1 MIIMAMRTI
10 ILYKDFKV
18 QSLLIVQNKFFF
30 PLPSS
35 AVPAAC
41 LIDYSIG
48 AALTLGVVVSTRAL
62 PVENN

>member
-1 MIIMAMRTI
+1 MIIMAMPQ
-10 ILYKDFKV
+10 LFSNKDFKV

-30 PLPSS
+30 PLPSF

-48 AALTLGVVVSTRAL
+48 AALTLGVGVRRGDL

>member
-1 MIIMAMRTI
+1 MIIMANATI

-48 AALTLGVVVSTRAL
+48 AALTLGVGVRRGDL

>member
-1 MIIMAMRTI
+1 MIIMARHNYFLQRFQDPI
-10 ILYKDFKV
+10 AV
-18 QSLLIVQNKFFF
+18 NRANGLISPVPN
-30 PLPSS
+30 S

-48 AALTLGVVVSTRAL
+48 AALTLGVGVRTRDL